1 MIFAGSRGGVG
12 WGDNS
17 TLGSSRAGSSR
28 GSSLERRQQEAV
40 TGEMEERNRE
50 LMEENNLLK
59 LKVITLIRKGG
70 DIAAIMT

>member
-1 MIFAGSRGGVG
+1 MIFAGTRGGGG
-12 WGDNS
+12 WGD
-17 TLGSSRAGSSR
+17 SSILGSSR

-59 LKVITLIRKGG
+59 LKVKTVH
-70 DIAAIMT
+70 